1 MLLYP
6 SKVVL
11 LSLVSSAGAPRFSNP
26 NLVTLIIVLT
36 VLIYGPYDYCRWS
49 AYACLYPARASVS
62 STTSSAAAVV
72 RQLPETGGID
82 AVTLLELGAD
92 VL

>member
-11 LSLVSSAGAPRFSNP
+11 LSLVSSAGAPR
-26 NLVTLIIVLT
+26 LVTLIIVLT
-36 VLIYGPYDYCRWS
+36 VFIYGPYVYCRWS